1 MYHKYP
7 KFAEALKN
15 RAVQYNRSIRNIEK
29 LEKEGEVFVIRPS
42 VPLTIPR
49 ICKSAEEIEKTY
61 QIGVMDAKKM
71 MVDLKKWLGEI
82 DG

>member
-1 MYHKYP
+1 M
-7 KFAEALKN
+7 
-15 RAVQYNRSIRNIEK
+15 
-29 LEKEGEVFVIRPS
+29 IRPS

-71 MVDLKKWLGEI
+71 MADLKKWLGEPE
-82 DG
+82 G